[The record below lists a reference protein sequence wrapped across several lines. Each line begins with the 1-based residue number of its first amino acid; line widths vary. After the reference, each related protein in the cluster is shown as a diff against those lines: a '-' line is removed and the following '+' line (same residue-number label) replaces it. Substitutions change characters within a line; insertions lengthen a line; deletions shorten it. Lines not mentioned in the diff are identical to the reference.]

1 MTSALYIST
10 GIALY
15 AAVQSLLRATH
26 APAARASVNILYALL
41 CLSVAGFTA
50 SKAWLQSVPPMLMPL
65 IDKAVIACGLLSWF
79 TLLWLVTLL
88 FRPQRLG
95 LLIGLSVPWCGLLLL
110 NLTLPASLVHFN
122 FTPMSMPAVPSPAG
136 IDLIGRLSQG
146 WLLVHAVIAVSWGYL
161 LWCTRQVAQ
170 TSQQP
175 VGLTGWWVAL
185 FLLGAAT
192 GIDLFISAGLLS
204 AAYLS
209 PYTWTLLVMLA
220 AGLLGEPTV
229 RAALPNSS
237 EAIVKSGQSIA
248 VSNSA
253 APRVSSVAATG
264 QGFDSRSYLPVA
276 TPGEALHL
284 HWHLDPVG
292 QDSSARVQDFRAEER
307 LEPEV
312 VVESVPAGRPAQVV
326 ASKDDSIPHSLEID
340 LTEIVQFTRIAL
352 RRIERGKTDADK
364 FATLFRAIQQKAQ
377 AARTALATVAADV
390 DIYEHVANVLMQ
402 ADTELQA
409 NGIRIVQR
417 LAKDL
422 PATDVDPI
430 VLEQILHE
438 LLHEAIEATLEASQD
453 VRKPIVLIGCATQD
467 GGIELSITDGGAEV
481 SLAEIQGIFE
491 SLLAEDKAT
500 AEVPLIMAS
509 ELIAAQGGRLWCAP
523 NPAGGS
529 IRYLRL
535 PGVAV

>member
-1 MTSALYIST
+1 
-10 GIALY
+10 
-15 AAVQSLLRATH
+15 
-26 APAARASVNILYALL
+26 
-41 CLSVAGFTA
+41 
-50 SKAWLQSVPPMLMPL
+50 
-65 IDKAVIACGLLSWF
+65 
-79 TLLWLVTLL
+79 
-88 FRPQRLG
+88 
-95 LLIGLSVPWCGLLLL
+95 
-110 NLTLPASLVHFN
+110 
-122 FTPMSMPAVPSPAG
+122 
-136 IDLIGRLSQG
+136 
-146 WLLVHAVIAVSWGYL
+146 
-161 LWCTRQVAQ
+161 
-170 TSQQP
+170 
-175 VGLTGWWVAL
+175 
-185 FLLGAAT
+185 
-192 GIDLFISAGLLS
+192 
-204 AAYLS
+204 
-209 PYTWTLLVMLA
+209 
-220 AGLLGEPTV
+220 
-229 RAALPNSS
+229 
-237 EAIVKSGQSIA
+237 
-248 VSNSA
+248 
-253 APRVSSVAATG
+253 
-264 QGFDSRSYLPVA
+264 
-276 TPGEALHL
+276 
-284 HWHLDPVG
+284 
-292 QDSSARVQDFRAEER
+292 
-307 LEPEV
+307 
-312 VVESVPAGRPAQVV
+312 VESVPAGRPAQVV

>member
-15 AAVQSLLRATH
+15 AAVQSLLRATR

-229 RAALPNSS
+229 RAALSNSS
-237 EAIVKSGQSIA
+237 AIVKSGQSIA

-253 APRVSSVAATG
+253 APRVSSVAASG
-264 QGFDSRSYLPVA
+264 QEFDSRSYLPVA

-307 LEPEV
+307 LEPEA
-312 VVESVPAGRPAQVV
+312 VVESVPAGRPTQVA